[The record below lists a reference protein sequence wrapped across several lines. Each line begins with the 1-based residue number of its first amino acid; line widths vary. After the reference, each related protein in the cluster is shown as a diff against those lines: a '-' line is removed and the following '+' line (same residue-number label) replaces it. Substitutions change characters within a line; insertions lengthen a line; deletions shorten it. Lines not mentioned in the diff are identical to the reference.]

1 VSRRPVTGKVHE
13 GNRLKRGQDLLS
25 ATAAL
30 AATTPALAAAGAVA
44 PAFTAASAESAAW
57 SVLL

>member
-13 GNRLKRGQDLLS
+13 GNRAKRAKDLLP

-30 AATTPALAAAGAVA
+30 AATTPALAAAGTVA
-44 PAFTAASAESAAW
+44 PAFAATAAESTAR
-57 SVLL
+57 SVLW